1 MLGVL
6 RNPRSS
12 ADIMVLVCRIISQD
26 QVSTGLSNFF
36 EKDQFKV
43 NEHFATVSGHRYC
56 DIRDVM
62 GLFFT

>member
-1 MLGVL
+1 
-6 RNPRSS
+6 
-12 ADIMVLVCRIISQD
+12 MVLVCRIILQD